1 MQAQIIFGIGL
12 MVLAGGMFIKGR
24 ARLIA
29 ADHPELSDSDQRHER
44 KRQFLGRVMV
54 FLMGVI
60 GLAMASGVVMQNPRR
75 ILFFWS
81 GVLSLV
87 LALFIIA
94 LLDVL
99 NTNQQLRRIRRQQQ
113 VVQQRWQQEMTA
125 ELQQRRATVDPQTS
139 NPLSNRS

>member
-1 MQAQIIFGIGL
+1 
-12 MVLAGGMFIKGR
+12 
-24 ARLIA
+24 
-29 ADHPELSDSDQRHER
+29 
-44 KRQFLGRVMV
+44 
-54 FLMGVI
+54 MGVI

>member
-1 MQAQIIFGIGL
+1 MQAQIIFGLGL

-24 ARLIA
+24 GRLMA
-29 ADHPELSDSDQRHER
+29 ADHPDFSDIDRRHER

-54 FLMGVI
+54 FLIGLI
-60 GLAMASGVVMQNPRR
+60 GLAMASGAMMQNPRR
-75 ILFFWS
+75 MLLFWS

-87 LALFIIA
+87 LALFVIA

-113 VVQQRWQQEMTA
+113 AAQQRWQQEMTA
-125 ELQQRRATVDPQTS
+125 ELQQRRSALDPQTR
-139 NPLSNRS
+139 NP

>member
-12 MVLAGGMFIKGR
+12 MVLAGGMLIKGR
-24 ARLIA
+24 GRLMS
-29 ADHPELSDSDQRHER
+29 ADHPDLSDIDRRYER

-54 FLMGVI
+54 FLIGVI
-60 GLAMASGVVMQNPRR
+60 GLAMVSGAMIQNPRR

-87 LALFIIA
+87 LALFVIA

-113 VVQQRWQQEMTA
+113 AAQQRWQQEMTA
-125 ELQQRRATVDPQTS
+125 ELQQRRAALDPQTK
-139 NPLSNRS
+139 NR